1 MRSKLIYI
9 VLAGLLLVFGV
20 GISKHLPSDTL
31 YPDVGTYHL
40 INKATLKHTGPI
52 DEAMLDC
59 ALSWLTPDVKTVYV
73 TTPGREVYAG
83 RAIGYKVSE
92 HPRHLI
98 VNKFCLS
105 SCGNYFVPAA
115 SRLTLLPKSIIGLH
129 GTPDPYTF
137 AITDVDKHMA
147 GLIEEGHETS
157 ESLKRIVERKSERR
171 EKQLLKETKL
181 SSHLNVP

>member
-20 GISKHLPSDTL
+20 GISKHLPSDTP
-31 YPDVGTYHL
+31 YPDVGTCHL
-40 INKATLKHTGPI
+40 INKATLKLTGPI

-73 TTPGREVYAG
+73 TTPGGEVYAG
-83 RAIGYKVSE
+83 RAIGYKLSE

-98 VNKFCLS
+98 VDKFCLS

-129 GTPDPYTF
+129 GTPDPRF
-137 AITDVDKHMA
+137 LSNADMKKFMSSLVD
-147 GLIEEGHETS
+147 EGHDSSVGLERI
-157 ESLKRIVERKSERR
+157 LKR
-171 EKQLLKETKL
+171 
-181 SSHLNVP
+181 